1 MKSGLFILPFI
12 SIFVAAIF
20 ASMAS
25 SFADLAVVFRSIGG
39 GLSIGLLL
47 LWGWLDRDG
56 FRKIFGRKGAKYGA
70 SSGAVLILTVL
81 VFIGIAVLTSRPRFD
96 KTFDLSRDKTNTL
109 SDQSIKAIE
118 TLSQQTSELTVKAY
132 FLDKAQEA
140 SFRELIGLYL
150 AKGAKF
156 NISYIDPQKDPTQA
170 MADKLTAANTTI
182 FRLGAQENRV
192 TAFTEEK
199 ITNALIA
206 VLKSGTKKIY
216 FTTGH
221 GEGALTGQDA
231 SGFEIIVQELKNNR
245 YEVSTVNL
253 LDTGIVPADASA
265 LIVGG
270 PKYDLKPTES
280 KAIEDFVGK
289 GGSVLTLVDAL
300 VPTENLNTTLAKYGL
315 SYNRD
320 FMVLRPDDP
329 RAQLLGQ
336 NNAIVGEFDELSPVT
351 KDFAKK
357 TNVVVLFQNTRSLT
371 EVADNISKFKVSLI
385 GKTTGSTTVKVR
397 DVSSADDLK
406 NITAERIEQGSF
418 AVMGSATGKVGTK
431 EVRVAAYGSSQFATN
446 QGAQTAENRDLMVNT
461 LSWLTQDDD
470 FIAIRPKDT
479 TKSTLA
485 LTSGASMLGLLFISY
500 IYPFGFLAL
509 GGFYWLR
516 RKQA

>member
-20 ASMAS
+20 ASIAS
-25 SFADLAVVFRSIGG
+25 SFKDLAFIFNSIGG
-39 GLSIGLLL
+39 GLAIGLLL
-47 LWGWLDRDG
+47 LWGWLDRSG
-56 FRKIFGRKGAKYGA
+56 FKKIFARKGAKYGA
-70 SSGAVLILTVL
+70 SSGAVLVLTVM
-81 VFIGIAVLTSRPRFD
+81 VFIGISVITSRPRFD
-96 KTFDLSRDKTNTL
+96 KTFDLSRDKANTL
-109 SDQSIKAIE
+109 SDQSLKAIE
-118 TLSQQTSELTVKAY
+118 TLTQKNTELTVKAY
-132 FLDKAQEA
+132 FLDQGQESA
-140 SFRELIGLYL
+140 FRELIGLYL

-156 NISYIDPQKDPTQA
+156 NISYINPQKDPTQA
-170 MADKLTAANTTI
+170 MADKLTAANTAI
-182 FRLGAQENRV
+182 FILGAQENRV
-192 TAFTEEK
+192 TTFTEEK

-206 VLKSGTKKIY
+206 VLKTGAKKIY

-231 SGFEIIVQELKNNR
+231 SGFEVIVQELKNNR
-245 YEVSTVNL
+245 YEVATVNL
-253 LDTGIVPADASA
+253 LDTGAVPEDATA
-265 LIVGG
+265 LVVAG
-270 PKYDLKPTES
+270 PKYDLKPAES

-289 GGSVLTLVDAL
+289 GGSILSLVDAL
-300 VPTENLNTTLAKYGL
+300 VQTENLNATLSKYGL

-329 RAQLLGQ
+329 RAELLGQ
-336 NNAIVGEFDELSPVT
+336 NNAIVGDFDELSPIT
-351 KDFAKK
+351 KDFARK
-357 TNVVVLFQNTRSLT
+357 TNVVVLFQNTRSIS
-371 EVADNISKFKVSLI
+371 EVTDNISKFKVSLI
-385 GKTTGSTTVKVR
+385 GRTTGATTVKVKN
-397 DVSSADDLK
+397 VSSAEDLK
-406 NITAERIEQGSF
+406 NITAGRIEQGSF
-418 AVMGSATGKVGTK
+418 AVMGSATGKVGEK
-431 EVRVAAYGSSQFATN
+431 EVRVAVYGSSQFAAN

-500 IYPFGFLAL
+500 IYPFGFLAF